1 MKTQHILTITAM
13 AALGL
18 CLVLAFS
25 KRLTKNL
32 KTKETMSHIFSF
44 LVFIAIALVAVTQ
57 LLSEKENMTAGG
69 DWEIG
74 TVETAS
80 MPNDGAK
87 TGGKKVSMGQMG
99 VGNDPPVCCNSPC
112 GSASTD
118 CANNPV
124 PRPPTLPKIYTWGG
138 GTCTQT
144 TCEGNASDIHGIKS
158 QYRNALPPHGA
169 CYDCG

>member
-57 LLSEKENMTAGG
+57 FLSEKENMTAGG
-69 DWEIG
+69 YWEIG
-74 TVETAS
+74 TVATSS

-87 TGGKKVSMGQMG
+87 TGGKKVSMGVEHPIVCNKNCPCKKNYNQKICSPADINTG
-99 VGNDPPVCCNSPC
+99 DPTGKHNKECTPC
-112 GSASTD
+112 KLNKECASNY
-118 CANNPV
+118 CAA
-124 PRPPTLPKIYTWGG
+124 W
-138 GTCTQT
+138 
-144 TCEGNASDIHGIKS
+144 D
-158 QYRNALPPHGA
+158 
-169 CYDCG
+169 